1 MLISNGGVF
10 LTYKSINELPKTV
23 RNLPSRAKMI
33 YLKAFN
39 STWEGCA
46 NLDNESAR
54 EKASHEA
61 AWSAVR
67 GEYEKDYETCAWVK
81 LDELTGKRSRHSLK
95 HRKSRVSGHTEPKA
109 HA

>member
-1 MLISNGGVF
+1 M
-10 LTYKSINELPKTV
+10 TYKSINELPKTV

-39 STWEGCA
+39 STWEEHL
-46 NLDNESAR
+46 NLDNESVR

-61 AWSAVR
+61 AWAAVR
-67 GEYEKDYETCAWVK
+67 EEYEKDDETGAWVK
-81 LDELTGKRSRHSLK
+81 LDELTGKRSRHSIK
-95 HRKSRVSGHTEPKA
+95 HRRSRSGGHPEPKA

>member
-1 MLISNGGVF
+1 MYTLNGDIF
-10 LTYKSINELPKTV
+10 MTYKRINELPKTV

-39 STWEGCA
+39 STWEKHA
-46 NLDNESAR
+46 SLDNESIR

-61 AWSAVR
+61 AWAAVR
-67 GEYEKDYETCAWVK
+67 EAYEKDDKTGAWVK
-81 LDELTGKRSRHSLK
+81 LDELTNKRSRHSLK
-95 HRKSRVSGHTEPKA
+95 HRRSRSSGQTEPKA